1 MIHASRWFAS
11 GGSGSLKMRL
21 YSLQLPIMAI
31 AIAVIAGCDGDARR
45 QESARLDP
53 AADVCQRY
61 IHVNWLSVDRSI
73 GAASYDLIDQ
83 EGKRRHVQALVFLGG
98 HAPSLQHQQMLV
110 PSPKTA
116 GISETRAQS
125 LSGESIIRDWNI
137 EYGLRGGAVG
147 FSDGKG
153 HAYRVEA
160 DAGGFKESV
169 GQRESGVCIRFP
181 DGHRTWIVEMPSARA
196 RYGDQLSRHF
206 EEAVLSMPA
215 SDPMRPSLR
224 KFAEAEVI
232 DVNNDGLYD
241 YPSLGIL
248 SYRGKYFALRRQSG
262 SEQDL
267 DRFGKVVF
275 EGNGMTCELD
285 PPDAIFIV
293 ADRGAFYI
301 NRKCNLTELS
311 K

>member
-1 MIHASRWFAS
+1 MNHASLWINS
-11 GGSGSLKMRL
+11 GVCSLKMRL
-21 YSLQLPIMAI
+21 YSLKLPIMAI
-31 AIAVIAGCDGDARR
+31 AIALMAGCEGEVRR
-45 QESARLDP
+45 PDSARLDS

-61 IHVNWLSVDRSI
+61 IHVNWLSLNRSI

-83 EGKRRHVQALVFLGG
+83 EGKKRHVQALVFLGD
-98 HAPSLQHQQMLV
+98 HAPSLQYQQLLL

-116 GISETRAQS
+116 GVGGIEARSP
-125 LSGESIIRDWNI
+125 SGESIVRDWNI

-153 HAYRVEA
+153 YAYRVEA
-160 DAGGFKESV
+160 DAWGFKESL
-169 GQRESGVCIRFP
+169 GQKKSGVCIRFP
-181 DGHRTWIVEMPSARA
+181 DGHRTWVVELPSARA
-196 RYGDQLSRHF
+196 RYGDQLSRHYA
-206 EEAVLSMPA
+206 EAVRSISA
-215 SDPMRPSLR
+215 SDPMRPSF
-224 KFAEAEVI
+224 KQFAEAEVI
-232 DVNNDGLYD
+232 DVNHDGLYD

-275 EGNGMTCELD
+275 DGNGKTCELD
-285 PPDAIFIV
+285 PPDTLFIV
-293 ADRGAFYI
+293 ADKEMFYM